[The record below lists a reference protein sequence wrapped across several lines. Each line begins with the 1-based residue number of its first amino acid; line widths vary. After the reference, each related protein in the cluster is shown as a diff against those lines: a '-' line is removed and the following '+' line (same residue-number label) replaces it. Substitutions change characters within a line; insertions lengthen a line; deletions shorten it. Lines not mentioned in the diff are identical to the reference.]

1 MSASAIIDRLV
12 HHAHLFIINGSSYRL
27 KDKLKKGGDSS
38 VHERVK
44 ENQEAREESSSLPG
58 KRRKEVLRVG

>member
-1 MSASAIIDRLV
+1 MSASVLIDLLV
-12 HHAHLFIINGSSYRL
+12 HHAHLFVIHGSSYRL
-27 KDKLKKGGDSS
+27 KDKLKERDDAS
-38 VHERVK
+38 VQERVK